1 MAGGITSPA
10 FYDYQIDKADRPVH
24 NRLRP
29 SRRWLNARP
38 TLHFTNTMTSSFPS
52 LLISIPDGVIDLGW
66 GHPSPRLHP
75 TEALAVAAQSVLGRR
90 SAVPLQYGAVQGF
103 GPLLESLAAY
113 LSEQETY
120 GGPVNPAS
128 LFLTAGASSAIDLSA
143 TLFARPGDTVIVE
156 EPTYYLIEQ
165 IFVDHGL
172 NVVGVPTDAS
182 GLDTDALA
190 DLLSA
195 GDIPRP
201 RLLYTIPTYQNPNGS
216 VLPPARRRR
225 LIELARRYGFIVLAD
240 EVYQLLH
247 YGPPPPPP
255 LAMLDDADG
264 DAGGVIS
271 LGSFS
276 KILSPGLRLGWVHAA
291 PHIIRRFVD
300 SGVAASGGGLNH
312 FASTLAHATLELG
325 LLPENVAQLRRVYS
339 QRHDDVANI
348 LRAEM
353 GDIVDFTPPGGGYFY
368 WLTLRDGVDTDALL
382 PAARESGVS
391 YRPGTAFSAAGGF
404 ADALRISISL
414 YETDELA
421 QGIRRL
427 AGAVNGGR
435 KRRQ

>member
-1 MAGGITSPA
+1 MTSP
-10 FYDYQIDKADRPVH
+10 
-24 NRLRP
+24 
-29 SRRWLNARP
+29 
-38 TLHFTNTMTSSFPS
+38 FPS
-52 LLISIPDGVIDLGW
+52 LLISIPHGVIDLGW

-75 TEALAVAAQSVLGRR
+75 TDALAAAAQSVLGNQ

-113 LSEQETY
+113 LSGQEAY
-120 GGPVNPAS
+120 GGEVSPTS
-128 LFLTAGASSAIDLSA
+128 LFLTAGASQAIDLA
-143 TLFARPGDTVIVE
+143 TTLFARPGDTVIVE

-172 NVVGVPTDAS
+172 NVVGAPTDAD

-190 DLLSA
+190 DRLAA
-195 GDIPRP
+195 GGIPRP

-216 VLPPARRRR
+216 VLPMARRRR

-255 LAMLDDADG
+255 MAMLDDAGG
-264 DAGGVIS
+264 DSGGGVIS

-291 PHIIRRFVD
+291 PDVIRRFVD

-312 FASTLAHATLELG
+312 FAATLAHATLELG
-325 LLPENVAQLRRVYS
+325 LLPENIANLRRVYG
-339 QRHDDVANI
+339 QRHDDVADI
-348 LRAEM
+348 LRAEL
-353 GDIVDFTPPGGGYFY
+353 GDAVEFTPPGGGYFY
-368 WLTLRDGVDTDALL
+368 WLTLRDGVNTDVLL
-382 PAARESGVS
+382 PAAREAGVS

-404 ADALRISISL
+404 TDALRISFSL

-421 QGIRRL
+421 EGIRRL
-427 AGAVNGGR
+427 SGVAKDAGI
-435 KRRQ
+435 RRQ

>member
-1 MAGGITSPA
+1 MTSP
-10 FYDYQIDKADRPVH
+10 
-24 NRLRP
+24 
-29 SRRWLNARP
+29 
-38 TLHFTNTMTSSFPS
+38 FPS
-52 LLISIPDGVIDLGW
+52 LLISIPNGVIDLGW

-75 TEALAVAAQSVLGRR
+75 TDALAAAAQSVLGNQ

-113 LSEQETY
+113 LSEQAAY
-120 GGPVNPAS
+120 GGEVSPAS
-128 LFLTAGASSAIDLSA
+128 LFLTAGASQAIDLA
-143 TLFARPGDTVIVE
+143 TTLFARPGDTVIVE

-172 NVVGVPTDAS
+172 NVVGAPTDAD

-190 DLLSA
+190 DRLAA
-195 GDIPRP
+195 GGIPRP

-216 VLPPARRRR
+216 VLPLARRRR
-225 LIELARRYGFIVLAD
+225 LIELARRYGFVVLAD

-255 LAMLDDADG
+255 MAMLDDAGG
-264 DAGGVIS
+264 DSGGSVIS

-291 PHIIRRFVD
+291 PDVIRRFVD

-312 FASTLAHATLELG
+312 FAATLAHAALELG
-325 LLPENVAQLRRVYS
+325 LLPENVANLRRVYG
-339 QRHDDVANI
+339 QRHDDVADI
-348 LRAEM
+348 LRAEL
-353 GDIVDFTPPGGGYFY
+353 GDAVEFTPPGGGYFY
-368 WLTLRDGVDTDALL
+368 WLTLRDGVNTDARL
-382 PAARESGVS
+382 PAAREAGVS

-404 ADALRISISL
+404 TNALRISFSL

-421 QGIRRL
+421 EGIRRL
-427 AGAVNGGR
+427 SGVAKDAGI
-435 KRRQ
+435 RRQ

>member
-1 MAGGITSPA
+1 
-10 FYDYQIDKADRPVH
+10 
-24 NRLRP
+24 
-29 SRRWLNARP
+29 
-38 TLHFTNTMTSSFPS
+38 MTSSLPQ

-75 TEALAVAAQSVLGRR
+75 TDALAAAAQSVLGRQ

-113 LSEQETY
+113 LSEQESY
-120 GGPVNPAS
+120 GGQVSPAS
-128 LFLTAGASSAIDLSA
+128 LFLTAGASQAIDLAA

-172 NVVGVPTDAS
+172 NVVGVPTDAD
-182 GLDTDALA
+182 GLDTDVLA
-190 DLLSA
+190 DMLAA
-195 GDIPRP
+195 GDVPRP

-216 VLPPARRRR
+216 VLPLARRRH
-225 LIELARRYGFIVLAD
+225 LIELARRYDFIVLAD

-264 DAGGVIS
+264 GNSDGDGCVVS

-276 KILSPGLRLGWVHAA
+276 KILSPGLRLGWIHAA
-291 PHIIRRFVD
+291 PHVIRRFVD

-312 FASTLAHATLELG
+312 FAATLAHAALELG
-325 LLPENVAQLRRVYS
+325 LLQDNVAQLRRVYG
-339 QRHDDVANI
+339 QRHHDVANI
-348 LRAEM
+348 LSAEL
-353 GDIVDFTPPGGGYFY
+353 GDAIAFTPPGGGYFY
-368 WLTLRDGVDTDALL
+368 WLTLCDGNNTEALL
-382 PAARESGVS
+382 PAAREAGVS
-391 YRPGTAFSAAGGF
+391 YRPGTAFSSAGGF
-404 ADALRISISL
+404 TDALRVSFSL

-427 AGAVNGGR
+427 AGVIGKSPR
-435 KRRQ
+435 P